1 MDKYF
6 DRKKE
11 VEEITKT
18 YGGKTFFSELVAAR
32 VPFFFTAAVKNTAE
46 DTEYMCEAITPN
58 SMGIPLTDDKFVDFL
73 NIRNNGFITIPSFDM
88 VSPSVQ
94 GLKLFQE
101 EGQRQNFYSQEVLAK
116 FNEEKMAMIEDGA
129 ELEDGEWMAVQ
140 PAGQPEVQ
148 PEGGID
154 EPSAAQSVLESVMQN
169 VIIGP
174 GPDDGFEGRETEQI
188 QVPVFHGETLD
199 ITWGGGT
206 GQPKDYQDEF
216 AQIDARHQKI
226 LKGDG
231 SFLQAKE
238 REAVYYNMNQ
248 QPGQENAGNT
258 AEAVEAADGDTL
270 P

>member
-11 VEEITKT
+11 VEEIIKT

-101 EGQRQNFYSQEVLAK
+101 EGQRQNFYSQEILTK
-116 FNEEKMAMIEDGA
+116 FNGEKMAMIEDGA

-140 PAGQPEVQ
+140 PAGQSEVQ
-148 PEGGID
+148 PEDGID
-154 EPSAAQSVLESVMQN
+154 EPSAVQSVLESVMQN
-169 VIIGP
+169 VIIGS
-174 GPDDGFEGRETEQI
+174 GSDDSFEGRETEQI
-188 QVPVFHGETLD
+188 QVAVFHGETLE

-231 SFLQAKE
+231 SFLQVKE
-238 REAVYYNMNQ
+238 REAVYYNMDQ
-248 QPGQENAGNT
+248 QPGQENT
-258 AEAVEAADGDTL
+258 RDAVEAEDGDTADSQ
-270 P
+270 